1 MKWLSPRRP
10 TSVIALS
17 VSHGQLRFAH
27 AARAKQALAVLQ
39 AGSAP
44 LTLDLGHPEPEL
56 VGQEIRNH
64 LDAAGLRERHCVV
77 ALPAEWILLQQSA
90 VPADL
95 SAEDTAG
102 LLQLEAEKGFPCAL
116 EELQVARSPQRS
128 ATAAYVSQLAV
139 RQEQLGRLD
148 AILRAAG
155 LKPVSFT
162 LGLAALPHALGT
174 AEAGRVTLLLEPQ
187 GATLLIAAGGG
198 IATLRTLEAT
208 IDSEVGEHVINAPA
222 LGRELRISL
231 EQLPADLRASLT
243 HLALHGEPTLVAAL
257 AKALAPWA
265 REAGLALETGD
276 PAGRPATE
284 LIVDQL
290 ALRFL
295 QGVGRDLEF
304 LPPKPSR
311 WAALATR
318 YSSRRLTTAGFAA
331 AGVLG
336 LVALGFGWQEFSR
349 WSLRSEWEGMAA
361 QVGEL
366 EGIQARIREFRPWY
380 DETFREL
387 SILRRVTECFPDS
400 GSVSAKSFEFHGPNN
415 VSVSGSARDN
425 ASLLRTLD
433 QLRQAKEVQGLKI
446 EQIRGKTPAQFTFTF
461 RWVGTPGS

>member
-1 MKWLSPRRP
+1 MKWPTPRRP
-10 TSVIALS
+10 QSVIALS

-27 AARAKQALAVLQ
+27 AARAKQALAVLK

-44 LTLDLGHPEPEL
+44 LSLELGHPEPEL

-77 ALPAEWILLQQSA
+77 ALPAEWILSQHSA

-102 LLQLEAEKGFPCAL
+102 LLQLEAEKGFPCAP
-116 EELQVARSPQRS
+116 EELQISRSPQR
-128 ATAAYVSQLAV
+128 TAAGSYVSQLAV
-139 RQEQLGRLD
+139 RQEQLARLD
-148 AILRAAG
+148 TILRAAG

-174 AEAGRVTLLLEPQ
+174 AEAGRVTLLVEPR

-208 IDSEVGEHVINAPA
+208 IDSEVGENVVNAPA
-222 LGRELRISL
+222 LARELRISL

-243 HLALHGEPTLVAAL
+243 HLSLRGEPAMVATLVPTL
-257 AKALAPWA
+257 SPWA
-265 REAGLALETGD
+265 RDAGLYFESDD
-276 PAGRPATE
+276 PAARPASE
-284 LIVDQL
+284 LMVDQL

-295 QGVGRDLEF
+295 QGAGRDLEF

-311 WAALATR
+311 WAALAAR

-336 LVALGFGWQEFSR
+336 LVALAFGWQEFTR
-349 WSLRSEWEGMAA
+349 WSLRSDWEAMAA
-361 QVGEL
+361 EVGEL
-366 EGIQARIREFRPWY
+366 EGVQARIREFRPWY